1 MQDSQSLITRPTTLT
16 TSKVVEYLPFIVENS
31 PPFANINVM
40 KTPKNYHLEFHS
52 HDFYHVNRVLKGELS
67 VFIDNKQYDL
77 PTGTIFCLP
86 PNVPHS
92 LYSKDGYVQIGMDIE
107 CNNDSNLLYAEFKNL
122 SSNFNFITIPI
133 TEIEASLKIEQM
145 KTLLSSPTIGNTL
158 RALNLAESQLL
169 DFLEKLR
176 PNNSSEFTARFNKLA
191 KTHQLWELS
200 LNDICKLLLISR
212 TEIERQAKKN
222 FGCGVYEYCARLR
235 FAKACELLQNG
246 ISISEIA
253 SALSFFDEAHFSR
266 FFTKRA
272 KMPPGEY
279 RKTIH

>member
-1 MQDSQSLITRPTTLT
+1 MQDSQSLITPFPAST
-16 TSKVVEYLPFIVENS
+16 TSATEYLPFIVENS
-31 PPFANINVM
+31 PPFVNINVM
-40 KTPKNYHLEFHS
+40 KAPKNYHLKFHS
-52 HDFYHVNRVLKGELS
+52 HAFYHVNRVLKGELS

-176 PNNSSEFTARFNKLA
+176 PNNSTNFTTNFNKLA